1 MDSGVILLIALAV
14 LAAALVMVVGLVTFS
29 RYAGS
34 HQDFPCAYRADQ
46 SADWRRGQLSYDT
59 GRLDH
64 FGRGGPFRVP
74 EHRWDRATLQFGI
87 ARPQDPAGFPWL
99 TGPVLAV
106 PCEYGQQRFE
116 LALGLEH
123 YTALR
128 SWVESVPPGWNANV
142 A

>member
-1 MDSGVILLIALAV
+1 MDTGGILLIVLAMVAAV
-14 LAAALVMVVGLVTFS
+14 LVMAAGFFLFS

-34 HQDFPCAYRADQ
+34 HHSFPCAFRADE
-46 SADWRRGQLSYDT
+46 SADWRRGQLTYHS

-64 FGRGGPFRVP
+64 YGRGGPFRSPV
-74 EHRWDRATLQFGI
+74 HRWQRAGLEFGI
-87 ARPQDPAGFPWL
+87 ARSQDPAAFSWL

-106 PCEYGQQRFE
+106 PCTYGQDRFE

-128 SWVESVPPGWNANV
+128 SWLESVPPGWNANV